1 MTSREIL
8 DRLSDTLM
16 CDEHILSVRER
27 ELIVSLLQRARTQAG
42 GNGVVTEMIAQ
53 AVGEIVAQRAYGVL
67 GDSITR
73 RLSGHLSH
81 AVPAIPDKEDQ
92 EWRGQDQPIPDS
104 RPRTAFQSGPNPVGP
119 IPPSPGPHPPGP
131 KGKTGDWQ
139 AQFLSGPN
147 PVGPIPPS
155 PGPHPPGPKG
165 KTGDWQAQFLS
176 GPNPVGP
183 IPPSPGPHP
192 PGPEGKTGDWQAQ
205 AESIA
210 VLDMPAILPAECAVL
225 EEFLAPSELDDLL
238 QYTLRQESSFSL
250 SEVISPGCNGGMVD
264 HEHRRSRVLMDL
276 GKHNGVLLDR
286 IQSSWPRILSR
297 LGHDPFVA
305 SRVEAQI
312 TASSD
317 GDFFRRHTDNG
328 AGEIALREITFVYF
342 FHREPKTFQGG
353 ELRIYDSRFE
363 NGAYIPSEDYRTIV
377 PQQNQMVLFASSLSH
392 EITPVECASKA
403 FADSRFTVNGW
414 FHR

>member
-42 GNGVVTEMIAQ
+42 GNGAVTEMIAQ

-92 EWRGQDQPIPDS
+92 EWRGQDQPIPDP

-119 IPPSPGPHPPGP
+119 IPPSPGPHPPGS

-165 KTGDWQAQFLS
+165 KTGDWQAQ
-176 GPNPVGP
+176 
-183 IPPSPGPHP
+183 
-192 PGPEGKTGDWQAQ
+192 
-205 AESIA
+205 AESVA

-238 QYTLRQESSFSL
+238 QYTLRQESSL
-250 SEVISPGCNGGMVD
+250 Q
-264 HEHRRSRVLMDL
+264 H
-276 GKHNGVLLDR
+276 
-286 IQSSWPRILSR
+286 Q
-297 LGHDPFVA
+297 
-305 SRVEAQI
+305 
-312 TASSD
+312 
-317 GDFFRRHTDNG
+317 
-328 AGEIALREITFVYF
+328 
-342 FHREPKTFQGG
+342 
-353 ELRIYDSRFE
+353 
-363 NGAYIPSEDYRTIV
+363 
-377 PQQNQMVLFASSLSH
+377 
-392 EITPVECASKA
+392 
-403 FADSRFTVNGW
+403 
-414 FHR
+414 